1 MKKQEPIFE
10 ISIGALIMSNN
21 HKNSGFNIRSRQVGP
36 WEMNAY
42 VLVCSKTRKSVLV
55 DPGAEPDALDKLL
68 LKTEPMA
75 IILTHTH
82 SDHMG
87 ALTEMR
93 KRLKVP
99 LMAHPGPHPDMMN
112 LKADRRLDHGA
123 RVKVGNQSI
132 NIYHTPGHTTDQI
145 CLVNEEHHFAIVG
158 DTIFDGG
165 PGRTRSVKGFQITL
179 KTLRNIILS
188 WSDQTVCYPGHGPS
202 FCLGDKRKAI
212 EAFLNK
218 DHGSFF
224 GDATWDM

>member
-10 ISIGALIMSNN
+10 ISIDELIMGNN

-99 LMAHPGPHPDMMN
+99 LMAHPAPHTDMMN
-112 LKADRRLDHGA
+112 LKANRWLDHGA
-123 RVKVGNQSI
+123 RVKVGKQTI
-132 NIYHTPGHTTDQI
+132 TIHHTPGHTTDQI
-145 CLVNEEHHFAIVG
+145 CLVDEKHHLAVVG

-165 PGRTRSVKGFQITL
+165 PGRTRSVEGFQITL
-179 KTLRNIILS
+179 KTLRDIILT
-188 WSDQTVCYPGHGPS
+188 WSDQTTCYPGHGPS

>member
-1 MKKQEPIFE
+1 MN
-10 ISIGALIMSNN
+10 NN
-21 HKNSGFNIRSRQVGP
+21 HKSSVLKIRRKQVGP

-68 LKTEPMA
+68 AETEPTA

-87 ALTEMR
+87 ALAEMR
-93 KRLKVP
+93 NRLKVP
-99 LMAHPGPHPDMMN
+99 LMVHSGPHADMTT
-112 LKADRRLDHGA
+112 LEADCWLAHGD
-123 RVKVGNQSI
+123 RVDVGNQRI
-132 NIYHTPGHTTDQI
+132 NIYHTPGHTLDQI
-145 CLVNEEHHFAIVG
+145 CLMNEAHHIAVVG

-165 PGRTRSVKGFQITL
+165 PGRTWSAKGFQVTL
-179 KTLRNIILS
+179 KTLRNIVLS
-188 WSDQTVCYPGHGPS
+188 WSDETVCYPGHGPS

-218 DHGSFF
+218 NHGSFF